1 VKHLFS
7 FNLLFEILV
16 YTRFNTCAKLFN
28 KVIMKKISES
38 EIEKYFCWVVEMNAG
53 KTWKFKSPAQRGV
66 ADRIACLPNG
76 GTWFVEL
83 KTKGGKLSEL
93 QKMFGQQMQYLN
105 QRYAV
110 LWTHEQ
116 IDAWLVKV
124 KT

>member
-1 VKHLFS
+1 
-7 FNLLFEILV
+7 
-16 YTRFNTCAKLFN
+16 
-28 KVIMKKISES
+28 MKKISES
-38 EIEKYFCWVVEMNAG
+38 EIEKYFCWVVEMNGG

-76 GTWFVEL
+76 NVYMVEL

-93 QKMFGQQMQYLN
+93 QKLFAKEMGRLN
-105 QRYAV
+105 VPYEC
-110 LWTHEQ
+110 LWTMEQ